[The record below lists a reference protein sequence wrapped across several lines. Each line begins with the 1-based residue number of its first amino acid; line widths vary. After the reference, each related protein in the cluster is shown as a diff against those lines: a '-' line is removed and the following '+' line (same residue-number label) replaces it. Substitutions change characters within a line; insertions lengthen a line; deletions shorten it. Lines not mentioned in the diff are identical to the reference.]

1 MSFVSPSRSKS
12 PIASPSRERP
22 NPLATLGNRLS
33 FAGSNKSSDTL
44 GPLGASTSTN
54 GHANG
59 EMGSVSGSVRKKGN
73 RLSRL
78 GSFMRRG

>member
-12 PIASPSRERP
+12 PIASPTRDRP

-33 FAGSNKSSDTL
+33 FAGSNKSNDTL
-44 GPLGASTSTN
+44 GPLGATSTN
-54 GHANG
+54 GHTNG